1 MKKQIAI
8 VGAGRL
14 GRTLARALRLK
25 GYRIGPVVTR
35 SKKTAQ
41 AAVRFIGAGKALAK
55 PGAELLASDIVI
67 IGTPDDRIVPT
78 TKALA
83 KLEGNWRGKVVL
95 HLSGA
100 VSSEEFVAL
109 KKRGAAVGTMHPIYP
124 FPQTLKKFPRRVV
137 FGVEGSAG
145 AVRTATSLVR
155 TVGGVAVK
163 VRAKD
168 KALYHAAAAM
178 VAGHL
183 TTQMD
188 LGVRMMQR
196 AGIARSVARRVLLP
210 LIEQTVK
217 GYAGR
222 GEKSWVG
229 PLERGDLATVRKH
242 LRSLEKLPPYYR
254 DAYTVLAQAAVTL
267 YRSPGSQSTK
277 ALQRLLRK
285 GK

>member
-41 AAVRFIGAGKALAK
+41 AAVRFIG
-55 PGAELLASDIVI
+55 
-67 IGTPDDRIVPT
+67 TPDDRIVPIA
-78 TKALA
+78 KLLA
-83 KLEGNWRGKVVL
+83 KLKGNWRGTVVL

-100 VSSEEFVAL
+100 VSSEEFAAL
-109 KKRGAAVGTMHPIYP
+109 KKRAAAVGSMHPIYP
-124 FPQTLKKFPRRVV
+124 FSRPLKKFPRGVV

-145 AVRTATSLVR
+145 AVRTASSLVR
-155 TVGGVAVK
+155 ALGGIPVK

-196 AGIARSVARRVLLP
+196 AGISRSVARRVLLP
-210 LIEQTVK
+210 LMEQTVR
-217 GYAGR
+217 GCADQ

-242 LRSLEKLPPYYR
+242 LQSLKKLPPYYR
-254 DAYTVLAQAAVTL
+254 DAYAALGLAAVTL
-267 YRSPGSQSTK
+267 YRSPASKSTK
-277 ALQRLLRK
+277 ALQRLLKK

>member
-25 GYRIGPVVTR
+25 GYRIGPVVTQ

-41 AAVRFIGAGKALAK
+41 TAVRFIGRGEAAAK
-55 PGAELLASDIVI
+55 PEDALLASDIVI
-67 IGTPDDRIVPT
+67 IATPDDRIVPT
-78 TKALA
+78 AKTLA
-83 KLEGNWRGKVVL
+83 KLKGNWRGRVVL

-100 VSSEEFVAL
+100 VGSEEFATL
-109 KKRGAAVGTMHPIYP
+109 KKRGATVGSMHPIYP
-124 FPQTLKKFPRRVV
+124 FPQPLKRFPRGVV
-137 FGVEGSAG
+137 FGVEGSAS
-145 AVRTATSLVR
+145 AVRTASSLVR
-155 TVGGVAVK
+155 AMGCVPVK

-196 AGIARSVARRVLLP
+196 AGVPRGVARRVLLP
-210 LIEQTVK
+210 LIEQTAK
-217 GYAGR
+217 G
-222 GEKSWVG
+222 
-229 PLERGDLATVRKH
+229 
-242 LRSLEKLPPYYR
+242 
-254 DAYTVLAQAAVTL
+254 
-267 YRSPGSQSTK
+267 
-277 ALQRLLRK
+277 
-285 GK
+285 